1 MQHIIHLETTSIT
14 YDGHKKVKFAVTF
27 TIEPKRVLSKFA
39 YKLERDAKQFFAD
52 MVRDGEAGDIVTR
65 AINKD
70 LIEIEFVK

>member
-1 MQHIIHLETTSIT
+1 MQHIVHLETTSIT
-14 YDGHKKVKFAVTF
+14 FDGQ
-27 TIEPKRVLSKFA
+27 PKRVLDKFV

-70 LIEIEFVK
+70 LIEIKFIK